1 MSPEKRSIKGR
12 ALIAEAVLEDN
23 SVLKNHLEES
33 GYEVTHT
40 SDGFDTIKTFTEFK
54 PDIVFL
60 DIHLPLL
67 DGFDTVREIRSIE
80 KSHSVPVIFL
90 SHSDDEETLAKCIE
104 AGGDDFLGKPLS
116 KTVVKAKLKAL
127 ERTRTLHR
135 EVSILYSQMRK
146 DEELAESLFSGAVVA
161 DNVALDQ
168 IASLLRPAELF
179 SGDVLLTAYAPSGDL
194 NVLLGDFTGHGLAAA
209 LGALP
214 MSEVFR
220 AMTAKGFA
228 PHQILSGINRK
239 LNSLLPLGKFF
250 AMQFISVNSGLD
262 YITVCNCGMPDILLL
277 DGKSGEIKQRFGS
290 NSIPLAITPDI
301 DFKQVVTHVNVS
313 EGDRILLVSDGVPE
327 ARNPDNEYFGQA
339 RFEEAIRNKSSNET
353 TLDSIAEALNQFC
366 QDAPQDDDISLA
378 EIPCTP
384 AILTNWE
391 RIASA
396 APEAEPGEK
405 SGDIAEFNLTLTG
418 SRLRQADP
426 IPLVINHIQEL
437 EGLHTHRRLL
447 FTVLTELYVNALDHG
462 VLKMDS
468 GMKNSP
474 EGFTKYFTERESR
487 LADLSAGFVK
497 IRVRSQPTDN
507 GGQMRIQVEDSG
519 SGFDYPEYLKDF
531 DTGLSKL
538 SGRGIMLLRQL
549 CEKVTYE
556 SPGNKAEV
564 IYSWT
569 DK

>member
-228 PHQILSGINRK
+228 PHQILSGINQK

-277 DGKSGEIKQRFGS
+277 DGRSGEIKQRFGS

-301 DFKQVVTHVNVS
+301 DFKQVVTHVNVT

-339 RFEEAIRNKSSNET
+339 RFEEAIRNRPSNET
-353 TLDSIAEALNQFC
+353 ALDSIAEALNQFC
-366 QDAPQDDDISLA
+366 QNAPQDDDISLA

-391 RIASA
+391 RITSA

-468 GMKNSP
+468 GMKNSAD
-474 EGFTKYFTERESR
+474 GFTKYFTERESR
-487 LADLSAGFVK
+487 LADLSSGFVK

>member
-161 DNVALDQ
+161 ENVALDQ

-228 PHQILSGINRK
+228 PHQILSGINKK

-277 DGKSGEIKQRFGS
+277 DGESGEIKQRFGS

-301 DFKQVVTHVNVS
+301 DFKQVVTHVNVT

-339 RFEEAIRNKSSNET
+339 RFEEAIHNRSSSET
-353 TLDSIAEALNQFC
+353 ALDSIAEALNQFC
-366 QDAPQDDDISLA
+366 QNAPQDDDISLA

-391 RIASA
+391 RITRAS
-396 APEAEPGEK
+396 PEAEPGEK